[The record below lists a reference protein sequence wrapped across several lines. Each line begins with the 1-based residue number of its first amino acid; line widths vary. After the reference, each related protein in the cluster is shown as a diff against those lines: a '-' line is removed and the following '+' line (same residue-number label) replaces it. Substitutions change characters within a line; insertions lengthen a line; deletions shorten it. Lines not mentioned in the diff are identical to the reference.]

1 MTKLAIYYEQ
11 DDAGKDT
18 GRVQVVDE
26 DEDLVL
32 DTLDTEEEAEASM
45 AKIKAEDERNA
56 KITAEYLEW
65 EKDCLARHEI
75 SQDDLRVYLV
85 NVVII

>member
-1 MTKLAIYYEQ
+1 MAKLAIYYEL

-32 DTLDTEEEAEASM
+32 DTLDTEDEAEKAM
-45 AKIKAEDERNA
+45 ARIQAEDERNE

-65 EKDCLARHEI
+65 EKACLGRHNI
-75 SQDDLRVYLV
+75 SKDDLRGYLV

>member
-1 MTKLAIYYEQ
+1 MAKLEIYYDQ
-11 DDAGKDT
+11 VDAGKET

-45 AKIKAEDERNA
+45 AKIKAEDERNE

-65 EKDCLARHEI
+65 EKACLDRHDI
-75 SQDDLRVYLV
+75 SKDDLRVHLV